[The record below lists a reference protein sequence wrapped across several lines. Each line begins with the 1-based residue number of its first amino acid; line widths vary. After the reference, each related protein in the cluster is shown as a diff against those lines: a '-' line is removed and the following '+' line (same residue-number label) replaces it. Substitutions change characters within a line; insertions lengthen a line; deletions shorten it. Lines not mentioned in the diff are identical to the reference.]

1 MKKALTDVKSFVTVI
16 MTIGFVIFTAL
27 RFISGEKYYDVFLII
42 VSFYFGTQY
51 QKKVNELETKEE
63 TKE

>member
-1 MKKALTDVKSFVTVI
+1 MKKAITDVKSFITVI
-16 MTIGFVIFTAL
+16 MTMGFVVFTAL
-27 RFISGEKYYDVFLII
+27 RYISGEKYYDVFLII

-51 QKKVNELETKEE
+51 QKKANELETKEE

>member
-51 QKKVNELETKEE
+51 QKKVNELEMNEVTKE
-63 TKE
+63 